1 MKSIKYILWA
11 LLFCMSQSAA
21 PAKVTFRTAELKRLA
36 SVLSI
41 PSDSM
46 KQGYNCFS
54 PNGNAIVVHID
65 ENAIADHIGLSL
77 FPEPMKKIG
86 NRVVMEFIER
96 YMLQLQFPPSPKTAA
111 MMLRDDD
118 VKFTKGTVATI
129 RQLLPTDQFNLS
141 CELMKYTATW
151 QREGKTLLSLTFPA
165 EFELLRGMNFIE
177 AQQLFEGESRKAVGT
192 VKQDMPAD
200 KQLMKATGIEHC
212 YLLEGGYYLN
222 QKLNANRYYIEDAKG
237 RLLPL
242 LSEDHPVESVANLML
257 CQDIAQQR
265 KLHITE
271 RLYGYEEKDFHL
283 SLSQWIAFCRNE
295 HCELYFGVQT
305 LTPTSVKA
313 TVIAVNTTENYNH
326 MLTLDIPFTTISNP
340 SATIEAQL
348 NCYLPTHNIRN
359 LFGKDNS
366 KKKAKYHL

>member
-1 MKSIKYILWA
+1 MY
-11 LLFCMSQSAA
+11 QSSAS
-21 PAKVTFRTAELKRLA
+21 AKVTFRTAELKRLA
-36 SVLSI
+36 TVLSI
-41 PSDSM
+41 PTDSM
-46 KQGYNCFS
+46 KPGYNSFS

-96 YMLQLQFPPSPKTAA
+96 YMLQLQFPPATKTAA
-111 MMLRDDD
+111 MMLRDDE
-118 VKFTKGTVATI
+118 VKFTKGTVATV

-177 AQQLFEGESRKAVGT
+177 AQQLFEGESRKAIGA
-192 VKQDMPAD
+192 VKQDTPAD
-200 KQLMKATGIEHC
+200 KQLMKATGIENC

-222 QKLNANRYYIEDAKG
+222 QKLNANRYYVEDAKG
-237 RLLPL
+237 RLFPL

-265 KLHITE
+265 KLHIIE
-271 RLYGYEEKDFHL
+271 RLYGYEQKDFHL
-283 SLSQWIAFCRNE
+283 DLSQWIAFCRDE

-313 TVIAVNTTENYNH
+313 TVIAVNTVENYNH
-326 MLTLDIPFTTISNP
+326 MLTLDIPFAAISNP

-348 NCYLPTHNIRN
+348 NCYLPMHNIRN